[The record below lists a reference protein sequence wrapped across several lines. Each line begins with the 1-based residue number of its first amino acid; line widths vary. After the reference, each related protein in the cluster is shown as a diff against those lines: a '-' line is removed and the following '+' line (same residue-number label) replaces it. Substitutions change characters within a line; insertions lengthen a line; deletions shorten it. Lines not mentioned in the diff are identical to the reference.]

1 MRKLLTAFLAIAALC
16 GVTVTA
22 GAQAA
27 HTPEQAKAFVEK
39 AVAYY
44 NSEGRAKALEAF
56 SDPKGAW
63 VDGDLYIVVHATD
76 PQLTMV
82 AHINKGLVGKPQID
96 TKDAEGRLFNQ
107 DVLAGLAK
115 GDSVWVSYKWVNP
128 ATKKIAVKKSYF
140 VKVDDIII
148 AAGVYE

>member
-1 MRKLLTAFLAIAALC
+1 MRKLLTVFLAIAALC
-16 GVTVTA
+16 GATVMA
-22 GAQAA
+22 SAQAA
-27 HTPEQAKAFVEK
+27 HTPEQAKAFVDK
-39 AVAYY
+39 AIAFYK
-44 NSEGRAKALEAF
+44 SEGKAKAFEAF
-56 SDPKGAW
+56 SDPKGQW
-63 VDGDLYIVVHATD
+63 VDGDLYIVVHGTD
-76 PQLTMV
+76 PQLTML
-82 AHINKGLVGKPQID
+82 AHINKGLVGKPQIE

-107 DVLAGLAK
+107 DVIAGLAK